1 LRNNEL
7 VNVQHV
13 RNEEEEE
20 ILIDMNDELFD
31 DADAGDE
38 GDDDDDAEEEE
49 GEESKGNHVSKAQ
62 KTNRGIKRLKGGS
75 QPSPSKDKS
84 KRGKRAG
91 CWKYFKEIHVQSKKE
106 FGVMV
111 TKAKCK
117 FYYKSYAYHPGGNF
131 TVKSSYTEV
140 HTVSEQ
146 IG

>member
-1 LRNNEL
+1 M

-20 ILIDMNDELFD
+20 ILIDMNDELYD
-31 DADAGDE
+31 DADAGEEE

-49 GEESKGNHVSKAQ
+49 EGEELEGDHVSKAQ
-62 KTNRGIKRLKGGS
+62 KTNRGRKRLKGGG
-75 QPSPSKDKS
+75 QLSPSKDKA
-84 KRGKRAG
+84 KRGKCAG

-117 FYYKSYAYHPGGNF
+117 LCYKSYAYHPGGQLH
-131 TVKSSYTEV
+131 S
-140 HTVSEQ
+140 
-146 IG
+146 

>member
-1 LRNNEL
+1 M
-7 VNVQHV
+7 QHV

-20 ILIDMNDELFD
+20 ILIDMNDELYD
-31 DADAGDE
+31 DADAG
-38 GDDDDDAEEEE
+38 EE
-49 GEESKGNHVSKAQ
+49 GEESEGNHVSKAQ

-117 FYYKSYAYHPGGNF
+117 FCYKSYAYHPGGQLH
-131 TVKSSYTEV
+131 S
-140 HTVSEQ
+140 
-146 IG
+146 